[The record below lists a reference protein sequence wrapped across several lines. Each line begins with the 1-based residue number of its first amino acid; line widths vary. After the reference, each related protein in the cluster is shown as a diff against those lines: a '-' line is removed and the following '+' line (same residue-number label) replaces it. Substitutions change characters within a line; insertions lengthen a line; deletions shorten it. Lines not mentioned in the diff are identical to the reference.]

1 MGACRVPVRVCAY
14 FAGHR
19 PREHSYLL
27 AAATANS
34 RVNHSPVALPDAAS
48 PDKRNGKAPSRMIL
62 KIAPRTA
69 VTRTP
74 LTSRS
79 HRLVHVLSRIC
90 LAAGLVIAAGC
101 TETVTKHGQLF
112 RDSDLQQIQPGMM
125 QEQVKLSLGTP
136 TTTTTTGSGQVY
148 YYISS
153 TMSQKAFFTPE
164 EKDRKVVAVY
174 FNQTGMV
181 ERVANYGLKDGKVF
195 DFVSRTTP
203 APGGNEDGILK
214 QLFRNLGQRQIFGE

>member
-1 MGACRVPVRVCAY
+1 MTRKTKN
-14 FAGHR
+14 
-19 PREHSYLL
+19 PRQH
-27 AAATANS
+27 
-34 RVNHSPVALPDAAS
+34 AL
-48 PDKRNGKAPSRMIL
+48 
-62 KIAPRTA
+62 
-69 VTRTP
+69 
-74 LTSRS
+74 
-79 HRLVHVLSRIC
+79 HRLV
-90 LAAGLVIAAGC
+90 AGALIGTGLLIAGC
-101 TETVTKHGQLF
+101 SETVTKHGQLF

-153 TMSQKAFFTPE
+153 TMAQKAFFAPE

-203 APGGNEDGILK
+203 APGGNEEGILK
-214 QLFRNLGQRQIFGE
+214 QLFRNLGQQQLFGGG